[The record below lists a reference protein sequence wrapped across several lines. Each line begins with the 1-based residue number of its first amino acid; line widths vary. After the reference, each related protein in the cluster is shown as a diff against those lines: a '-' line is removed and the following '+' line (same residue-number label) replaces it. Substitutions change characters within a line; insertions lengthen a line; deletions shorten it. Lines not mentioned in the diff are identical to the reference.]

1 MKQFFIL
8 LFFICC
14 GNAHAQLADGNYP
27 LVIAESQITWKV
39 DYSVG
44 KSGHA
49 GTMSLISGSIL
60 MKGGVIQGGNFIIDM
75 NSVYVTDIKPDN
87 DGKKGLEDHLK
98 GDDFLAT
105 ATHPK
110 GYFTVIKSVTGSTPE
125 KPTVTG
131 YLILKGISNTIEFPI
146 AIIDSKNSIT
156 IKSVLT
162 IDRTKWG
169 INYQSGSIFGTLKDD
184 MISDEMN
191 ITLNLIFKKAE

>member
-1 MKQFFIL
+1 MKQLFIL
-8 LFFICC
+8 LFAICC
-14 GNAHAQLADGNYP
+14 GSAQAQLTDGNYP
-27 LVIAESQITWKV
+27 LIISESLITWKV
-39 DYSVG
+39 DYSIG

-49 GTMSLISGSIL
+49 GTLSLISGSVL
-60 MKGGVIQGGNFIIDM
+60 MKGGLIQGGNFIIDM

-87 DGKKGLEDHLK
+87 EGKKGLEEHLK

-110 GYFTVIKSVTGSTPE
+110 GFFTVIKSVTGPSPD
-125 KPTVTG
+125 KLTVTG
-131 YLILKGISNTIEFPI
+131 YLIMKGISNTIEFPI
-146 AIIDSKNSIT
+146 AVIDSKDTIT
-156 IKSVLT
+156 IKSLFT

-191 ITLNLIFKKAE
+191 ITLNFIFKKAQ

>member
-1 MKQFFIL
+1 MKQFLIF
-8 LFFICC
+8 LFVICW
-14 GNAHAQLADGNYP
+14 GSTQAQLTDGNYP
-27 LVIAESQITWKV
+27 LIVTESVITWKV
-39 DYSVG
+39 DYSIG

-49 GTMSLISGSIL
+49 GTLNLISGSIL

-98 GDDFLAT
+98 ADDFLAT

-110 GYFTVIKSVTGSTPE
+110 GFFTVIKSVAGSAPD
-125 KPTVTG
+125 KLTVTG

-146 AIIDSKNSIT
+146 AIIDSKDMIT

-191 ITLNLIFKKAE
+191 IALNFTFKKAQ